1 MRKGIRTHLLAFI
14 FVLTVVFAAA
24 MLAPPPQAQ
33 GQGQAPAAVH
43 PVPWAYAVADAPPPG
58 PPAQPAIADDAV
70 EHVPDSTVAVTGK
83 QLRDSANVFDWFP
96 QDHPPMPAVVSHRRS
111 PTPNPWIGACGWC
124 HLPNGK
130 GRPEN
135 AALAGLPAGYILEQL
150 DDFKNGARRTGDPG
164 KRNTATMAGNAAGL
178 TPEEAV
184 AAANY
189 FASIKMT
196 PWIKVV
202 EGDTVP
208 KYRNVGGFFYAKVE
222 GDETVPLG
230 DKIVEMPVNLELA
243 ETMRD
248 PHTSWIAYVPAGSIK
263 KGEDLVLRGGNGKTV
278 ACAACHGE
286 GLKGNGN
293 FPPLAGRSPSYLARQ
308 LYEIKSFARN
318 GPGAQ
323 LMRPM
328 VEKLN
333 EEDILNITAYL
344 ASLQP

>member
-1 MRKGIRTHLLAFI
+1 MASGIRTHLLI
-14 FVLTVVFAAA
+14 FVAALAVIFGAA
-24 MLAPPPQAQ
+24 MLVTPPQA
-33 GQGQAPAAVH
+33 QGQAPAAVH

-58 PPAQPAIADDAV
+58 PPAEPAIADDAV
-70 EHVPDSTVAVTGK
+70 EHVPGSTVSVTGK

-96 QDHPPMPAVVSHRRS
+96 QDHPPMPEIVKHRRS
-111 PTPNPWIGACGWC
+111 PGPNPWIGACGWC

-135 AALAGLPAGYILEQL
+135 AAIAGLPAGYILEQL

-178 TPEEAV
+178 TDAEAV
-184 AAANY
+184 AAADY
-189 FASIKMT
+189 FSSIKFT

-202 EGDTVP
+202 ETDTVP

-222 GDETVPLG
+222 GTDETVPLG

-243 ETMRD
+243 ETLRD
-248 PHTSWIAYVPAGSIK
+248 PHTSWIAYVPTGSIK

-308 LYEIKSFARN
+308 LYEIQHFTRN
-318 GPGAQ
+318 GPGTQ
-323 LMRPM
+323 LMRPV
-328 VEKLN
+328 VEKLT
-333 EEDILNITAYL
+333 EEDILNVTAYL